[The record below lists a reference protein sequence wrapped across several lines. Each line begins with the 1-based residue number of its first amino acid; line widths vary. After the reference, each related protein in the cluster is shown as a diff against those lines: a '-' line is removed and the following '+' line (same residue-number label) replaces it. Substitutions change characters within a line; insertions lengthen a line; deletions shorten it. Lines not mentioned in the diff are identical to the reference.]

1 MAKTFGEL
9 QALALQIRDEILEKK
24 NTAPRVGAALLDMI
38 DNTIQN
44 ITDINQKLSVFEH
57 ACSGFKRVE
66 SESQLPV
73 TPPEDEK
80 AVGYLVG
87 KNLYLYVG
95 KDGNAVNGRYFNV
108 GDITGPKGEIG
119 PQGIKGDKGDKG
131 EQGNSGVSGS
141 TDNIEV
147 VNNLEGGESTP
158 ERIKVLAAEQG
169 KVLNG
174 KFSELDNYKL
184 LKWNTDNS
192 TTRNQVVLKER
203 KEGMLIRYQSTEGWV
218 NEFYKGTKIDN
229 VNWGHDNNWERYVTQ
244 KQIKDL
250 TPALAL
256 SKDRFKFGDYVT
268 VNNAILYNSSISYL
282 NGSTLLICEV
292 KPIGGRYRVV
302 VEEGVKLKCITQL
315 SKVPESYS
323 YNTNLTEFIT
333 SYILDP
339 KSNEFT
345 KDETAIAIAITV
357 MDKVPTSASYFEP
370 IPYNEEFNEKIGEI
384 ESDITEIK
392 ENVESNT
399 NNIDSLNTTIN
410 GKKLTPNNY
419 NQKTDNAIVNGNY
432 IRAIEGYTLCFFT
445 VDEKQMTLTANGLQY
460 IESRYSAYLTE
471 IPPSIKYNVDITTY
485 KISEGNFVEGEEGFV
500 KPNGCKC
507 IAIAFKDGYTEETYL
522 KINGIAS
529 QNIDV
534 SSLQGK
540 LIPKHIFYGKKCT
553 YAGDSL
559 FADPPTVIQR
569 VSELLG
575 LEYNAEETKL
585 TCKGGSMTLGVDDNC
600 GMMRV
605 RRIEAFEKQPD
616 IIIYENV
623 NDNGFGRNKGS
634 IEDKP
639 FMLSKFY
646 DKETS
651 VASLTAVKEYFST
664 NFDTLTTEFTAK
676 VGAMI
681 RLGYISQSFTFT
693 VNSKATTNGTIKIT
707 IDDQE
712 FGIEVTTDTE
722 ISEIVNLIATQPFE
736 DKGLKLTKTTENTC
750 VYNNKTDSSI
760 SLPTF
765 NSNGTG
771 VDISITENKSKIN
784 FGYCFMSH
792 DVSKWKDQS
801 EWQAYNEVTGFSV
814 YKGLFEYLMTTFKK
828 AWIFMTITPDW
839 YVFNWDSPDPT
850 YLRPD
855 GTFDW
860 DKLKKQ
866 WDVWHYGELN
876 NFYRDVCKY
885 MKVPVLDTEH
895 ESCINIYNASEYY
908 PTNNVH
914 FNQKAEGVERIA
926 QSMVRCLL
934 R

>member
-1 MAKTFGEL
+1 MAKDFESL
-9 QALALQIRDEILEKK
+9 KQRALVVKNEVEDGANSSERIGSILEDI
-24 NTAPRVGAALLDMI
+24 LDFNN
-38 DNTIQN
+38 D
-44 ITDINQKLSVFEH
+44 KLIEL
-57 ACSGFKRVE
+57 A
-66 SESQLPV
+66 
-73 TPPEDEK
+73 
-80 AVGYLVG
+80 
-87 KNLYLYVG
+87 N
-95 KDGNAVNGRYFNV
+95 NV
-108 GDITGPKGEIG
+108 GLYNVDKHVPLGGGFYTSATARAAVPSDVRKIGLIITYKTDVTTSVTEQFIG
-119 PQGIKGDKGDKG
+119 S
-131 EQGNSGVSGS
+131 NVSGWT
-141 TDNIEV
+141 TDANWKNV
-147 VNNLEGGESTP
+147 GSEGGNKILEWKTD
-158 ERIKVLAAEQG
+158 AA
-169 KVLNG
+169 
-174 KFSELDNYKL
+174 
-184 LKWNTDNS
+184 
-192 TTRNQVVLKER
+192 TTRKKVPVKER
-203 KEGMLIRYQSTEGWV
+203 KAGMQISYKPTDSDWV
-218 NEFYKGTKIDN
+218 NEFYTGTKIDD
-229 VNWGHDNNWERYVTQ
+229 VNWGNDKNWERDVTQ
-244 KQIKDL
+244 QQINDL
-250 TPALAL
+250 TPALAI
-256 SKDRFKFGDYVT
+256 SKDRFRFGDYVT
-268 VNNAILYNSSISYL
+268 VNNAILYNSNISFA
-282 NGSTLLICEV
+282 NGYTLLICEV

-339 KSNEFT
+339 KSNEFD
-345 KDETAIAIAITV
+345 KDDTAIAIAITV
-357 MDKVPTSASYFEP
+357 MSKVPTSATYFEP
-370 IPYNEEFNEKIGEI
+370 IPYSEENDKKISEI
-384 ESDITEIK
+384 ESQINEIEQSVNDNK
-392 ENVESNT
+392 S
-399 NNIDSLNTTIN
+399 NIDNINTTIN
-410 GKKLTPNNY
+410 GKTLTASNY
-419 NQKTDNAIVNGNY
+419 NQKTDNAIVNGNF
-432 IRAIEGYTLCFFT
+432 IRAIESYTLCFFT

-471 IPPSIKYNVDITTY
+471 IPSSIKYNVDITSY
-485 KISEGNFVEGEEGFV
+485 KISEGNFVEGEEGFI
-500 KPNGCKC
+500 KPAGCKC
-507 IAIAFKDGYTEETYL
+507 IAVAFKDGYTEETYL
-522 KINGIAS
+522 KISGIAS

-540 LIPKHIFYGKKCT
+540 LIPKHVFYGKKCT

-605 RRIEAFEKQPD
+605 RRIEDFEKQPD

-623 NDNGFGRNKGS
+623 NDNGFGRNKGT

-639 FMLSKFY
+639 YMLSKFY
-646 DKETS
+646 DKETD
-651 VASLTAVKEYFST
+651 VTSLQAVKDYFST
-664 NFDTLTTEFTAK
+664 NFDALTTEFTAK

-681 RLGYISQSFTFT
+681 RLAYISQSFTFT
-693 VNSKATTNGTIKIT
+693 VNSQATKNGTIKIT
-707 IDDQE
+707 IDGQE
-712 FGIEVTTDTE
+712 FGIEVTTDTN

-736 DKGLKLTKTTENTC
+736 DKGLKLTKTTANSC

-760 SLPTF
+760 NKPTF

-771 VDISITENKSKIN
+771 VDISITENTSKIN
-784 FGYCFMSH
+784 FGYCFMEH
-792 DVSKWKDQS
+792 DVSKWKEQS

-850 YLRPD
+850 YLRAD

-860 DKLKKQ
+860 DKLKIQ
-866 WDVWHYGELN
+866 WDKWHYGELN

-885 MKVPVLDTEH
+885 MKVPVLDTEY
-895 ESCINIYNASEYY
+895 ESSINIYNASEYY

-914 FNQKAEGVERIA
+914 FNQKSEGVEKIA
-926 QSMVRCLL
+926 QSIVRCLL

>member
-1 MAKTFGEL
+1 MATKTFEEL
-9 QALALQIRDEILEKK
+9 KQMAIQIRDEKTNK
-24 NTAPRVGAALLDMI
+24 QNTATRIGTQMLEHLNKLEQDYYDKTTLDKRVTELNISELYKTQGIGGTNKYDLATAIAQVPTQYRVAGIKVSFVNENGDTESWEYDGKGWSIGNLAEVGA
-38 DNTIQN
+38 
-44 ITDINQKLSVFEH
+44 K
-57 ACSGFKRVE
+57 K
-66 SESQLPV
+66 
-73 TPPEDEK
+73 
-80 AVGYLVG
+80 
-87 KNLYLYVG
+87 
-95 KDGNAVNGRYFNV
+95 
-108 GDITGPKGEIG
+108 
-119 PQGIKGDKGDKG
+119 IK
-131 EQGNSGVSGS
+131 
-141 TDNIEV
+141 
-147 VNNLEGGESTP
+147 
-158 ERIKVLAAEQG
+158 
-169 KVLNG
+169 
-174 KFSELDNYKL
+174 ELDNYQL
-184 LKWNTDNS
+184 VQWNTDNS
-192 TTRNQVVLKER
+192 TTRNQVVNKKR
-203 KEGMLIRYQSTEGWV
+203 KQGFLLRYLSPDGWV
-218 NEFYKGTKIDN
+218 NEFYTGTKIDN
-229 VNWGHDNNWERYVTQ
+229 VNWGNDNNWKQYVTQ
-244 KQIKDL
+244 KQITNL
-250 TPALAL
+250 TPSLAL
-256 SKDRFKFGDYVT
+256 SKDRFRFGDYVT
-268 VNNAILYNSSISYL
+268 VNNAALYNSSINAASGY
-282 NGSTLLICEV
+282 TLLICEV
-292 KPIGGRYRVV
+292 KPLARSYRVV
-302 VEEGVKLKCITQL
+302 LEEGVSLKCITQL
-315 SKVPESYS
+315 SQVPESYN
-323 YNTNLTEFIT
+323 YGTNLSEFIT
-333 SYILDP
+333 SYSLDP
-339 KSNEFT
+339 KSSEFV
-345 KDETAIAIAITV
+345 KDTDAIAIAITV
-357 MDKVPTSASYFEP
+357 MNKVPTSATYFEP
-370 IPYNEEFNEKIGEI
+370 VPYSEGNDKKIAEI
-384 ESDITEIK
+384 ESKVSEIEQSVEDNK
-392 ENVESNT
+392 ESIDNINT
-399 NNIDSLNTTIN
+399 VVN
-410 GKKLTPNNY
+410 GKTLTANNY
-419 NQKTDNAIVNGNY
+419 NLKTDNAFINGNF

-445 VDEKQMTLTANGLQY
+445 VDEKQTTLTANELQY
-460 IESRYSAYLTE
+460 IDVSHSAYLTE
-471 IPPSIKYNVDITTY
+471 IPSSIKYNEDITSY
-485 KISEGNFVEGEEGFV
+485 KISEGNFVEGEGGV
-500 KPNGCKC
+500 TKPAGCKC
-507 IAIAFKDGYTEETYL
+507 IAVAFKDGYTEDTYL
-522 KINGIAS
+522 KISGIAS

-559 FADPPTVIQR
+559 FADPPAVIQR

-575 LEYNAEETKL
+575 MEYNSEETKL

-623 NDNGFGRNKGS
+623 NDNVFGRNKGT

-664 NFDTLTTEFTAK
+664 NFDALTTEFTPT

-693 VNSKATTNGTIKIT
+693 VNSKASTNGTIKIT
-707 IDDQE
+707 IDGQE
-712 FGIEVTTDTE
+712 FGIEVTTDTA

-736 DKGLKLTKTTENTC
+736 DKGLKLTSTTANSC

-760 SLPTF
+760 NKPTF

-771 VDISITENKSKIN
+771 VDISITENTSKIN

-828 AWIFMTITPDW
+828 TWIFMTITPDW
-839 YVFNWDSPDPT
+839 YVFNWESPDPT
-850 YLRPD
+850 YLRAD

-860 DKLKKQ
+860 DKLKVQ
-866 WDVWHYGELN
+866 WDKWHYGELN

-914 FNQKAEGVERIA
+914 FNQKTEGVERIA